1 MSSIFRQY
9 NHLDEVV
16 MIPDLPP
23 PPPVLEEEEGAE
35 ILPARAR
42 AMAEK
47 ILEEA
52 QKQAQSLRQEAAA
65 LAESESKA
73 ILQEAS
79 QQAEQ
84 LRLQAQREGAEQG
97 EQEKKQEIMEA
108 LQQLDAALS
117 QLREEHRIF
126 LSESEKSLKLLA
138 VDIAQKLIEK
148 KLPEDD
154 ALLLGLVKKAVQSI
168 READWISVEISAS
181 LPQLVERLEK
191 ELGDEINGMRL
202 DIVPRDLPEGGC
214 WVQTS
219 DGAIDASVATQAAN
233 LKAIFSHMD
242 EA

>member
-1 MSSIFRQY
+1 LSSIFRQY

-97 EQEKKQEIMEA
+97 EQEKKQEIMEV

>member
-97 EQEKKQEIMEA
+97 EQEKKQEIMEV